1 MADGKIEF
9 EVRADSSKLEA
20 DLSTAQKTVDR
31 AAQKT
36 EKAVE
41 EIGQA
46 AEKIGKTVSESNK
59 KAADAIKDVGKEA
72 DTTKSK
78 IDGLGSEA
86 SESAKK
92 NEALKE
98 ELSKVKQELGNV
110 KGELDEVK
118 RKTQET
124 DNATGNLT
132 DSMGK
137 LKSSVADA
145 GKTVAT
151 IAGTAGAALAA
162 MGTAAVKS
170 AAEAETSFAKVKTLL
185 ATGTDTGAYYDE
197 LKAASKRSGVDI
209 GSLSESVYGAISASV
224 AQEDAIA
231 FTEDA
236 VKLAKGGFTETA
248 TAVDVLTTAINA
260 YGMSAEDAAHI
271 SDVLITTQNLG
282 KTTVDELARSM
293 GQTIPIANSSGA
305 AIEDLSAQYA
315 ILTKNGVATAEAGT
329 GIKAMLSELNS
340 SSSNISKT
348 LKELTGSSF
357 SELQASGKNTA
368 EILQIL
374 NEHAGSAGQK
384 LSDLFGSV
392 EAGSA
397 ALTLVKDGGA
407 DFNNVLAQM
416 ENSAGATEKAYDIM
430 ANTIEERFNRV
441 KNKLSIAFTEV
452 GEELMPEIEKIVDYI
467 DENSDEI
474 ADTIKDIGKAAGEAV
489 EFLAGLA
496 KALWD
501 NKEAVAA
508 AVVGLA
514 AFKVAMSIGNII
526 SATAGAIKTFKTAT
540 DSATASQLALNAAG
554 AANPFVLIASLA
566 TGAVTAIGTFIFS
579 MESATEATKKLHNE
593 AMELNHAAQES
604 KNAAEDLEELTEEY
618 KNLKSASDDVE
629 AVKEQLERIQQDLI
643 DSYGREAS
651 EIDLVNGK
659 YEEQL
664 GLLNAL
670 KGKKDELSQSMA
682 KAAYLNAT
690 EAQNNEYTFAVTAK
704 SADIRN
710 AVQDIIQEE
719 ASKFGVSTST
729 GSLWNADNLTFAKG
743 TSYRQRADILKTV
756 IDRIDRDYGDKVDPT
771 VYNTLV
777 SQWNEM
783 EKADK
788 EYSEIENT
796 YNEIMNP
803 SLEPD
808 DSPKPDTNNDKP
820 QNPQAPSGGTTP
832 PPATGQSDYDTER
845 KSLDYLHDMG
855 EIGDSEYYSG
865 LENLRDTYLT
875 PDSDEWRR
883 VNVEIYKG
891 RNKKS
896 SGGKTTTASSTALPK
911 AYTKGKRN
919 LAHQLAMDEITES
932 EYYSGMYKLMS
943 ENGIAT
949 DSDEY
954 LAIQEAEYRS
964 KKSQEKATSS
974 SKGKSNGTVIS
985 IDSYIPTLWDNV
997 EEQNAKL
1004 VAGVGIGLA
1013 GNSNTAKQIRGI
1025 TDNFGNVSADISSA
1039 SSSSVSKTE
1048 STLSDVVSAIKALEK
1063 SDENRHIS
1071 LYVDLKARDLAIGRV
1086 AVQDI
1091 NDITRMNGKSPL
1103 I

>member
-1 MADGKIEF
+1 MADGKVEF

-20 DLSTAQKTVDR
+20 DLSAAQKTVDR

-110 KGELDEVK
+110 KGELEDVK

-132 DSMGK
+132 NSMGK
-137 LKSSVADA
+137 MKSSVADA
-145 GKTVAT
+145 GKTIGA
-151 IAGTAGAALAA
+151 IAGTAGTALAA

-185 ATGTDTGAYYDE
+185 ASGTDTGAYYDE
-197 LKAASKRSGVDI
+197 LKAASKRSGVDMS
-209 GSLSESVYGAISASV
+209 SLSESVYGAISASV

-231 FTEDA
+231 FTENA
-236 VKLAKGGFTETA
+236 VKLAKGGFTQTA

-260 YGMSAEDAAHI
+260 YGMSAEDATHI

-315 ILTKNGVATAEAGT
+315 VLTKNGVATAEAGT

-496 KALWD
+496 EALWD

-514 AFKVAMSIGNII
+514 SFKVAMSIGNVI
-526 SATAGAIKTFKTAT
+526 SATAGAINSFRAVT
-540 DSATASQLALNAAG
+540 DSATKSQLALNAAG
-554 AANPFVLIASLA
+554 AANPFVLIASVVA
-566 TGAVTAIGTFIFS
+566 GAVAAVATFAATA
-579 MESATEATKKLHNE
+579 ESCSDKINKMREN
-593 AMELNHAAQES
+593 
-604 KNAAEDLEELTEEY
+604 AEDLIETSKKYIEKSEDLSDVAEKYDEVY
-618 KNLKSASDDVE
+618 NSEKSAHDKGLELE
-629 AVKEQLERIQQDLI
+629 ALQDRLTQQ
-643 DSYGREAS
+643 YGPQAS
-651 EIDLVNGK
+651 GIDLVNGK
-659 YEEQL
+659 YEDQI
-664 GLLNAL
+664 GLLDTLIEKNSAL
-670 KGKKDELSQSMA
+670 A
-682 KAAYLNAT
+682 KSSAIAAY
-690 EAQNNEYTFAVTAK
+690 NEYL
-704 SADIRN
+704 SAEK
-710 AVQDIIQEE
+710 EE
-719 ASKFGVSTST
+719 SGISYSNRAGEFDAFGKTTST
-729 GSLWNADNLTFAKG
+729 G
-743 TSYRQRADILKTV
+743 RALK
-756 IDRIDRDYGDKVDPT
+756 
-771 VYNTLV
+771 
-777 SQWNEM
+777 
-783 EKADK
+783 
-788 EYSEIENT
+788 
-796 YNEIMNP
+796 
-803 SLEPD
+803 
-808 DSPKPDTNNDKP
+808 DS
-820 QNPQAPSGGTTP
+820 A
-832 PPATGQSDYDTER
+832 
-845 KSLDYLHDMG
+845 
-855 EIGDSEYYSG
+855 
-865 LENLRDTYLT
+865 
-875 PDSDEWRR
+875 
-883 VNVEIYKG
+883 V
-891 RNKKS
+891 
-896 SGGKTTTASSTALPK
+896 
-911 AYTKGKRN
+911 
-919 LAHQLAMDEITES
+919 
-932 EYYSGMYKLMS
+932 
-943 ENGIAT
+943 
-949 DSDEY
+949 
-954 LAIQEAEYRS
+954 QEALR
-964 KKSQEKATSS
+964 A
-974 SKGKSNGTVIS
+974 
-985 IDSYIPTLWDNV
+985 
-997 EEQNAKL
+997 
-1004 VAGVGIGLA
+1004 VAE
-1013 GNSNTAKQIRGI
+1013 NN
-1025 TDNFGNVSADISSA
+1025 
-1039 SSSSVSKTE
+1039 SSVTIGSDFWSDFIVTVSGNTE
-1048 STLSDVVSAIKALEK
+1048 E
-1063 SDENRHIS
+1063 
-1071 LYVDLKARDLAIGRV
+1071 
-1086 AVQDI
+1086 
-1091 NDITRMNGKSPL
+1091 
-1103 I
+1103 